1 MAYISKPLPPP
12 SQVHRRDTH
21 GTYMC
26 IDLKTFYASVEC
38 AARGLDPFTT
48 NLVVADPTRGEGT
61 ICLAIT
67 PAMKQL
73 GIKNRCRLYE
83 IPKDVKFIQVMP
95 RMQTYLDASQRIYD
109 IYQDFCAPCDIHQYS
124 VDECFIYTTP
134 YLARYHTTP
143 LKFAQMLI
151 DAVDAREHICA
162 TAGVGTN
169 IFLAKI
175 AMDIIA
181 KRNNTHLAYLD
192 ESLFCEQMWRHRPLK
207 DIWGIGSATAKRL
220 EKYGVFD
227 LYGITTMNETIL
239 YKEFGIAA
247 QNLLQHAWG
256 KDFYTMKD
264 IQAYVPKTQSFSN
277 GQVLMRDY
285 TAHEAHVVFKEMV
298 FESYLR
304 LIDTKNTCAQVGL
317 FIGYSY
323 TDESNFASST
333 PHQKTMQITLGA
345 HTNSRTTIERAFEE
359 LWDKFICRDK
369 LVRRIVLT
377 LGNLKSNA
385 CITPLLFDSL
395 PQEQE
400 QISLAQTTLAIKQK
414 FGKNAL
420 FKATS
425 LLDCATACTRN
436 EQIGGHHA

>member
-1 MAYISKPLPPP
+1 MAYISKPLPPS
-12 SQVHRRDTH
+12 SQVRSHDKN

-48 NLVVADPTRGEGT
+48 NLIVADPTRGEGT

-67 PAMKQL
+67 PAMKRL
-73 GIKNRCRLYE
+73 GIKNRCRVYE
-83 IPKDVKFIQVMP
+83 IPKDVKYIQVMP
-95 RMQTYLDASQRIYD
+95 RMQTYLDASQRIYA
-109 IYQDFCAPCDIHQYS
+109 IYQDFCAPCDIYQYS
-124 VDECFIYTTP
+124 VDECFIYITP

-143 LKFAQMLI
+143 LQFAQMLI
-151 DAVDAREHICA
+151 DAVATREHICA
-162 TAGVGTN
+162 TAGIGTN
-169 IFLAKI
+169 MFLAKI

-192 ESLFCEQMWRHRPLK
+192 ESLFCKHMWRHRPLK
-207 DIWGIGSATAKRL
+207 DVWGIGNATAKRL

-227 LYGITTMNETIL
+227 LYGITTMNEAIL
-239 YKEFGIAA
+239 HKEFGIGA
-247 QNLLQHAWG
+247 QSLLQHAWG
-256 KDFYTMKD
+256 KDFCTIKD
-264 IQAYVPKTQSFSN
+264 IHAYTPKSQSFSN

-285 TAHEAHVVFKEMV
+285 TADEAHVVFKEMV

-304 LIDTKNTCAQVGL
+304 LIDTANTCAQVGL

-323 TDESNFASST
+323 ADNTENTAYT
-333 PHQKTMQITLGA
+333 QRQKTMQMNLGA

-359 LWDKFICRDK
+359 LWDKLICKDK
-369 LVRRIVLT
+369 LVRRIALT
-377 LGNLKSNA
+377 LGNLKTYA
-385 CITPLLFDSL
+385 CVTPLLFDSL

-400 QISLAQTTLAIKQK
+400 YVALAKTTLAIKQK

-425 LLDCATACTRN
+425 LLDCATACARN
-436 EQIGGHHA
+436 EQIGGHRA